1 MQAIKNT
8 FLVLFL
14 VLTSP
19 VISQEKHNSL
29 NQIVTDSARI
39 FTANQLDGLKLKLT
53 NFERETTNQLVILT
67 IRDLGGESIETYAN
81 RVFNQNGLGQEGKDN
96 GILIL
101 FSFNDRKVR
110 IEVGYGLEHFITD
123 AIASRIIRNT
133 MIPNFKE
140 EKYYEGINTAT
151 DELIRYLEHPEAL
164 EELKTEIAINE
175 RRNKNIGIIF
185 MIGFLSLFLGAG
197 GFIFVNSY
205 KDLIKTFREMFIGKK
220 GFLNGLFMIPFSLL
234 PVLFGLV
241 FATMP
246 IAMMAVFSGPE
257 FGFDLEIEKYKYLLD
272 KPLQLLWLLV
282 PVLGI
287 AIVIALIKIRFF
299 SKDDLK
305 IAWFKFNRSSFR
317 KSFSS
322 SGSHSF
328 RSSSSSSSSSSF
340 SGGGGSSG
348 GGGASGSW

>member
-67 IRDLGGESIETYAN
+67 IRDLGGEPIETYAN

-185 MIGFLSLFLGAG
+185 MIGFLSLFLGVG
-197 GFIFVNSY
+197 GFLFYKTYSNLIEIFRGM
-205 KDLIKTFREMFIGKK
+205 LIGKLGLIR
-220 GFLNGLFMIPFSLL
+220 GFFMIPFASL
-234 PVLFGLV
+234 PVGFGLV
-241 FATMP
+241 FILMP
-246 IAMMAVFSGPE
+246 IITASITLGIN
-257 FGFDLEIEKYKYLLD
+257 LEKYSYLLD
-272 KPLQLLWLLV
+272 RPKNLLWLLV
-282 PVLGI
+282 PFFGI
-287 AIVIALIKIRFF
+287 AILIALLKIRF
-299 SKDDLK
+299 KGKEDLK
-305 IAWFKFNRSSFR
+305 ISWINNDKRYIR
-317 KSFSS
+317 KTFSS

-328 RSSSSSSSSSSF
+328 GSGSSSRSSSSF